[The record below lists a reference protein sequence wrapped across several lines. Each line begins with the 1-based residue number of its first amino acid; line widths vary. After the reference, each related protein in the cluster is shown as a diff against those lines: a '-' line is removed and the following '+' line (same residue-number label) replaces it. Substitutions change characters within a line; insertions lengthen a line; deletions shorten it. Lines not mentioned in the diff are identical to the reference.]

1 MIVVD
6 TNIVVEI
13 LEKRSKLLAVLDY
26 LNRNQDAEIAIST
39 LTLSN
44 VFYLLESHKADVSL
58 AEPLLQA
65 YKIISVTDEDANW
78 AFAHY
83 NGVDFED
90 ALQVAAARREA
101 CTAFVTIDKKL
112 AKKYGVFLP
121 VKLLV

>member
-13 LEKRSKLLAVLDY
+13 LEKRSKLPAVLDY
-26 LNRNQDAEIAIST
+26 LRQNQDEEVAVST

-44 VFYLLESHKADVSL
+44 VFYLLASHKADIST
-58 AEPLLQA
+58 AEPLLRS
-65 YKIISVTDEDANW
+65 YKIISVTAEDADW

-83 NGVDFED
+83 KGTDFED

-101 CTAFVTIDKKL
+101 CSAFVTIDRQL
-112 AKKYGVFLP
+112 AKKYDAFLP
-121 VKLLV
+121 VELID

>member
-13 LEKRSKLLAVLDY
+13 LEKRSKLPVVLDY
-26 LNRNQDAEIAIST
+26 LKQNQDEEVAIST

-44 VFYLLESHKADVSL
+44 VFYLLESHKVGIPI
-58 AEPLLQA
+58 AEPLLRS
-65 YKIISVTDEDANW
+65 YRFISVTAEDADW

-83 NGVDFED
+83 KGRDFED

-101 CTAFVTIDKKL
+101 CSAFVTIDKQL
-112 AKKYGVFLP
+112 AKKYDAFLP
-121 VKLLV
+121 IELIG

>member
-13 LEKRSKLLAVLDY
+13 LEKRSKLPAVLDY
-26 LNRNQDAEIAIST
+26 LKHNQDEEVAIST

-44 VFYLLESHKADVSL
+44 VFYLLESHEVDVSIV
-58 AEPLLQA
+58 EPLLQS
-65 YKIISVTDEDANW
+65 YKIISVTAEDADW
-78 AFAHY
+78 AFTHY
-83 NGVDFED
+83 RGVDFED

-112 AKKYGVFLP
+112 VKKYDAFLP
-121 VKLLV
+121 VKLIV